1 MRRLSMMVICALLVL
16 GVGVASAWARPYVSG
31 NFGLVLVD
39 DAELRDNY
47 GDRAELSF
55 DAGAGFSAA
64 IGGSNENGLR
74 GEVEFAYRYNEM
86 DEFNAPWVS
95 NYSVGGEVSA
105 FSVMGNL
112 IVDFFPKEMICPFIL
127 GGIGFATIDAEIDYL
142 GSDNDSVFAY
152 QLGGG
157 VAFSVGPYTK
167 LDLQYRYFGTED
179 PDFAGIEAEYDT
191 HNIFFGV
198 RQSF

>member
-1 MRRLSMMVICALLVL
+1 MRGLGMVLVGAMVVL
-16 GVGVASAWARPYVSG
+16 GTVTSVSARPYVSG
-31 NFGLVLVD
+31 SAGVVLAD

-47 GDRAELSF
+47 GDRADLSF
-55 DAGAGFSAA
+55 DVGAGFAGA
-64 IGGSNENGLR
+64 IGASNEKGLR

-86 DEFNAPWVS
+86 DEFNASWSGSYQVD
-95 NYSVGGEVSA
+95 GEVST

-112 IVDFFPKEMICPFIL
+112 YVDFFPGEMICPFMV
-127 GGIGFATIDAEIDYL
+127 GGIGFANIDADIDYY

-167 LDLQYRYFGTED
+167 LDLQYRYFATED
-179 PDFAGIEAEYDT
+179 PDFAGIEADYDT
-191 HNIFFGV
+191 HNIFFGI